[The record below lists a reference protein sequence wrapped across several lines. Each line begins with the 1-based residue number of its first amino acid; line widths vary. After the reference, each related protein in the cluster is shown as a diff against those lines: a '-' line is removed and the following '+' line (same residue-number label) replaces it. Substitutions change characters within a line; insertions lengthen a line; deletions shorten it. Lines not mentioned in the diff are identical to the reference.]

1 MKTKEKYLPIIDISI
16 LSPLSGSSDLLH
28 ESIATSISNDLRTAL
43 SKYGFL
49 YITGHGIEKDL
60 IQESFIYSKRFF
72 SECHDLHIRYR
83 RRKSQLLGYIDGKN
97 EKDFPDRPNDI
108 KQAYD
113 FVAGSIEF
121 NEMPLDMQMIM
132 EQLQEAF
139 PRLSKFLLHLLALS
153 TGKNEDYFLKGHQH
167 IGNITKNTSTLRIL
181 HYPAPREK
189 PDPMQARISE
199 HTDFGSFTMLLQD
212 DYGGLQVNLDPL
224 FSI

>member
-1 MKTKEKYLPIIDISI
+1 MKPKEKYLPITDIST
-16 LSPLSGSSDLLH
+16 LSPLSGSSDLLP
-28 ESIATSISNDLRTAL
+28 ESIATSMSTAL

-60 IQESFIYSKRFF
+60 IQESFTYSKRFF
-72 SECHDLHIRYR
+72 SECHYLHIRYR

-97 EKDFPDRPNDI
+97 GKDFPDRPDDI

-113 FVAGSIEF
+113 IVAGSIEF
-121 NEMPLDMQMIM
+121 NAMPLDMQMIM

-139 PRLSKFLLHLLALS
+139 QRLSKFLLRLLALS
-153 TGKNEDYFLKGHQH
+153 TGKNKDYFLKGHQH
-167 IGNITKNTSTLRIL
+167 IGDITKNTSALRIL

-199 HTDFGSFTMLLQD
+199 HTDFGTFAMLLQD
-212 DYGGLQVNLDPL
+212 VCGGLQVILDPL
-224 FSI
+224 LSI